1 MTIQKKQSLLEI
13 ASKIKAGKDFTVETV
28 ALRNKAYDL
37 AKVFGK
43 EITVRPLENKFRIIF
58 I

>member
-13 ASKIKAGKDFTVETV
+13 ASKIKAGKDFTVETKGQ
-28 ALRNKAYDL
+28 RNDAYKC
-37 AKVFGK
+37 AKIFGK
-43 EITVRPLENKFRIIF
+43 DITVRPLENKFRIIF